1 MDSSLILAART
12 WSQISSLQSGIH
24 HHGRSRRFPEMRAG
38 FHLFSSLLFYSLPL
52 DPPFKWLCL
61 VNPANDL
68 DRGRLSTDI
77 ERPLSQD
84 RIYSEWE
91 GYEVTLSI
99 SGALA
104 GTWRAVD
111 IVNSIGGKILRSLH
125 PQSACLHPPWQTRRL
140 SVPSAKITLAFVG
153 HKCTCITPRDA
164 PK

>member
-1 MDSSLILAART
+1 MVDHAVSQRCGPAFTSSL
-12 WSQISSLQSGIH
+12 
-24 HHGRSRRFPEMRAG
+24 
-38 FHLFSSLLFYSLPL
+38 LFSSLLFSSLLFSSLPL

-125 PQSACLHPPWQTRRL
+125 PQSACLHPPWQTRRI
-140 SVPSAKITLAFVG
+140 SVPSAKITLAFAG